1 MNYFAIDLS
10 RQKRSSHL
18 VPPLLRIGYSPE
30 DPPALR
36 ARKRPTINIGLILSA
51 NFARAHY
58 EMDGRRHS
66 ADIPALMCIVPG
78 PQYRQCNPGSCE
90 KLFFSYS
97 KTELRHFSYF
107 LNRPE
112 KMIHTLEQTRN
123 IRKILEELFRLC
135 QEIHLPGN
143 VDRLDFCCAELLR
156 EAILQQ
162 EYPPAETNSEQERT
176 LCRIASW
183 MDLHLTDPL
192 PLDQLARNHGMSPRT
207 FLRRWTQ
214 SFHRPPKAYRLQ
226 KQMDEAK
233 RLLQETDLKIYEIAE
248 KTGWKDPFYFSRSFK
263 KQTGYSP
270 GEYRKQK

>member
-1 MNYFAIDLS
+1 
-10 RQKRSSHL
+10 
-18 VPPLLRIGYSPE
+18 
-30 DPPALR
+30 
-36 ARKRPTINIGLILSA
+36 
-51 NFARAHY
+51 
-58 EMDGRRHS
+58 
-66 ADIPALMCIVPG
+66 
-78 PQYRQCNPGSCE
+78 
-90 KLFFSYS
+90 
-97 KTELRHFSYF
+97 
-107 LNRPE
+107 
-112 KMIHTLEQTRN
+112 MIHSLEQTRN

-183 MDLHLTDPL
+183 MDLHRTDPL

-233 RLLQETDLKIYEIAE
+233 RLLQETDLKIYEIANAC
-248 KTGWKDPFYFSRSFK
+248 GFDSVSYFNRQFRAAYGVTPLSCR
-263 KQTGYSP
+263 
-270 GEYRKQK
+270 RK